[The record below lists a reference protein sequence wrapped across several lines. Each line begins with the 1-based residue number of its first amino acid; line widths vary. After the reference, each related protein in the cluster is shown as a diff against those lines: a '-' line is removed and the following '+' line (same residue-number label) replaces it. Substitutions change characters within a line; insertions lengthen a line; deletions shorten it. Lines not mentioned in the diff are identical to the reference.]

1 MPILFFYVLWM
12 YVFRRIAQKQGL
24 GGLMSVGKSK
34 AKVYVEKDTGV
45 TFDDVAGVGEAK
57 DELKEVINFLKNPQ
71 VYGRLGAHIPKGVLL
86 GVPPRS

>member
-1 MPILFFYVLWM
+1 MSPTSGVLWSV
-12 YVFRRIAQKQGL
+12 YRNQPISRSIRYAITRGKTKRGL
-24 GGLMSVGKSK
+24 RFNQR
-34 AKVYVEKDTGV
+34 YNTGV
-45 TFDDVAGVGEAK
+45 TFDDVAGVDEAK